1 IGSPSKWR
9 TFFAGKSSIVFHPG
23 LRLTP
28 VAHGFWVIA
37 VVPCLLY
44 CFLADHS
51 LETCEKIYK
60 AHTRN
65 VLVALAFWN
74 QVGSE

>member
-1 IGSPSKWR
+1 
-9 TFFAGKSSIVFHPG
+9 
-23 LRLTP
+23 
-28 VAHGFWVIA
+28 WVIA
-37 VVPCLLY
+37 VVPYLLY

-65 VLVALAFWN
+65 VLVALAFWS
-74 QVGSE
+74 QVGSESVLLIRTYAFFNR